1 MILTYQ
7 RHRVG
12 FQAPNHNFPHLRLQ
26 VMAGK
31 IPQPFID
38 QVLNQTDIVD
48 LINGYIDLKNKGK
61 EYTACCPF
69 HGEKTPSFTVSPEKQ
84 FYHCFGCGAH
94 GTAINFLMEHE
105 GLQFIEAI
113 EVLAN
118 RLGLEVT
125 TEGGNAHHTDHHNL
139 YLALEEA
146 NKYYQQQLRI
156 HKDAISYLKSRGIS
170 GEVAAQFN
178 IGFAPIGFNNISS
191 TLGSQFKQSELIDTG
206 LLSEKPENKIY
217 DRFRNRIMFPIK
229 DIRGRTIGFGGRSV
243 DDTMPKYMNSP
254 ETELFH
260 KGNTLYGIYEARQ
273 ALGKIKQLIIVEGY
287 MDVVAL
293 NQHNIKNC
301 VATLG
306 TATTAH
312 NIRNLL
318 RFSSDLIFCFDG
330 DRAGRDAAWKALDQ
344 MLPEFKD
351 GINIRFAFMPQG
363 EDPDSLIRTLG
374 LDAFNQYLSN
384 AVSLSE
390 YFFTNL
396 IKDIDTSSADGLAK
410 LASSAKPLLAKIPPT
425 VFRDLMYKELNERV
439 GTTITVAPSIINNT
453 SHPATGTNK
462 QNRSLKYTKSRL
474 AIALLIRDPSLA
486 YHALPI
492 EELSHLHSLPG
503 IDLFIQLLEIIESE
517 PNISAIA
524 LVERFHSQDSY
535 GSLQKLLLW
544 DPPDMDNR
552 ELSFKQTMDRF
563 KDDIRRN
570 ELDAIIQQ
578 ENL

>member
-1 MILTYQ
+1 
-7 RHRVG
+7 
-12 FQAPNHNFPHLRLQ
+12 
-26 VMAGK
+26 MAGK

-125 TEGGNAHHTDHHNL
+125 TEGGNVHHNDHHKL
-139 YLALEEA
+139 YSALDKA
-146 NKYYQQQLRI
+146 NKHYQQQLRT
-156 HKDAISYLKSRGIS
+156 HQDAITYLKSRGIS
-170 GEVAAQFN
+170 GEVASIFN
-178 IGFAPIGFNNISS
+178 IGFAPTGFNNISAA
-191 TLGSQFKQSELIDTG
+191 LGSQFKQAELINTG
-206 LLSEKPENKIY
+206 LLSDKSENKTY
-217 DRFRNRIMFPIK
+217 DRFRSRIMFPIK
-229 DIRGRTIGFGGRSV
+229 DTRGRTIGFGGRSV

-260 KGNTLYGIYEARQ
+260 KGNTLYGIHEARQ

-293 NQHNIKNC
+293 SQHNIRNC

-306 TATTAH
+306 TATTAQ

-318 RFSSDLIFCFDG
+318 RSSSDLIFCFDG
-330 DRAGRDAAWKALDQ
+330 DRAGRDAAWKALEQ
-344 MLPEFKD
+344 ILPEFKD

-363 EDPDSLIRTLG
+363 EDPDSLIRSLG
-374 LDAFNQYLSN
+374 KDAFNEYLNN
-384 AVSLSE
+384 ASALSE
-390 YFFTNL
+390 YFFANL
-396 IKDIDTSSADGLAK
+396 IKDIDTSSPDGRAQ
-410 LASSAKPLLAKIPPT
+410 LASKAKPLLAKIPAT
-425 VFRDLMYKELNERV
+425 VFRDLMVKELNERV
-439 GTTITVAPSIINNT
+439 GTTISIAPSIVENSSRPSLNI
-453 SHPATGTNK
+453 NK
-462 QNRSLKYTKSRL
+462 QSRSLKYTKTRL

-486 YHALPI
+486 EYSLPI
-492 EELSHLHSLPG
+492 EELSHLLSLPG
-503 IDLFIQLLEIIESE
+503 INLLIQLLEIIEEE

-524 LVERFHSQDSY
+524 LVGRFHDQDSY

-544 DPPDMDNR
+544 DPPDMENR
-552 ELSFKQTMDRF
+552 ELSFKQTMERF
-563 KDDIRRN
+563 KDDVRRN

-578 ENL
+578 EDL

>member
-1 MILTYQ
+1 
-7 RHRVG
+7 
-12 FQAPNHNFPHLRLQ
+12 
-26 VMAGK
+26 MAGK

-125 TEGGNAHHTDHHNL
+125 TEGGNIHHNDHHKL
-139 YLALEEA
+139 YSALDEA
-146 NKYYQQQLRI
+146 NKYYQQQLRS
-156 HKDAISYLKSRGIS
+156 HQDAILYLKSRGIS
-170 GEVAAQFN
+170 GEVASIFD
-178 IGFAPIGFNNISS
+178 IGFAPTGFNNI
-191 TLGSQFKQSELIDTG
+191 TAALGSQFKQAELISTG
-206 LLSEKPENKIY
+206 LLSDKSENKTY
-217 DRFRNRIMFPIK
+217 DRFRSRIMFPIK
-229 DIRGRTIGFGGRSV
+229 DTRGRTIGFGGRSV

-260 KGNTLYGIYEARQ
+260 KGNTLYGIHEARQ

-293 NQHNIKNC
+293 SQHNIRNC

-306 TATTAH
+306 TATTAQ

-318 RFSSDLIFCFDG
+318 RSSSDLIFCFDG
-330 DRAGRDAAWKALDQ
+330 DRAGRDAAWKALEQ
-344 MLPEFKD
+344 ILPEFKD
-351 GINIRFAFMPQG
+351 GSNIRFAFMPQG
-363 EDPDSLIRTLG
+363 EDPDSLIRSLG
-374 LDAFNQYLSN
+374 KDAFNEYLNN
-384 AVSLSE
+384 ASALSE
-390 YFFTNL
+390 YFFANL
-396 IKDIDTSSADGLAK
+396 IKDIDTSSPDGRAQ
-410 LASSAKPLLAKIPPT
+410 LASKAKPLLAKIPAT
-425 VFRDLMYKELNERV
+425 VFRDLMVKELNERV
-439 GTTITVAPSIINNT
+439 GTTISIAPSIID
-453 SHPATGTNK
+453 HPSRPTLNINK
-462 QNRSLKYTKSRL
+462 QSRSLKYTKTRL

-486 YHALPI
+486 EYSLPI
-492 EELSHLHSLPG
+492 EELSHLLSLPG
-503 IDLFIQLLEIIESE
+503 INLLIQLLEIIEEE
-517 PNISAIA
+517 PNVSAIA
-524 LVERFHSQDSY
+524 LVGRFHDQDSY
-535 GSLQKLLLW
+535 SSLQKLLLW
-544 DPPDMDNR
+544 DPPDMENR
-552 ELSFKQTMDRF
+552 ELSFKQTMERF

>member
-1 MILTYQ
+1 
-7 RHRVG
+7 
-12 FQAPNHNFPHLRLQ
+12 
-26 VMAGK
+26 MAGK

-125 TEGGNAHHTDHHNL
+125 TEDGGAPRSDNHKL
-139 YLALEEA
+139 YQVLEEA
-146 NKYYQQQLRI
+146 NKYYQKQLRSN
-156 HKDAISYLKSRGIS
+156 HDAISYLKSRGIS
-170 GEVAAQFN
+170 GEISAAFN
-178 IGFAPIGFNNISS
+178 IGFAPTGFNNITS
-191 TLGSQFKQSELIDTG
+191 TFGNSFEQTYLVNTG
-206 LLSEKPENKIY
+206 LLSKKSDNKTY
-217 DRFRNRIMFPIK
+217 DRFRSRIMFPIK
-229 DIRGRTIGFGGRSV
+229 DTRGRTIGFGGRSV

-273 ALGKIKQLIIVEGY
+273 SLGKLNQLIIVEGY

-293 NQHNIKNC
+293 SQHGIKNC

-306 TATTAH
+306 TATTTN

-363 EDPDSLIRTLG
+363 EDPDSLIRSLG
-374 LDAFNQYLSN
+374 LDAFNDYLNN
-384 AVSLSE
+384 AASLSE

-396 IKDIDTSSADGLAK
+396 IKDIDTSTPDGRAK
-410 LASSAKPLLAKIPPT
+410 LASTAKPLLAKIPPT

-439 GTTITVAPSIINNT
+439 GTTISVAPSIISNT
-453 SHPATGTNK
+453 PQQSHSNK
-462 QNRSLKYTKSRL
+462 QNRSLKYTKTRL

-486 YHALPI
+486 KNALSA
-492 EELSHLHSLPG
+492 EELSHLLSVPG
-503 IDLFIQLLEIIESE
+503 INLLIQLLEIIDAE
-517 PNISAIA
+517 PNISPIA
-524 LVERFHSQDSY
+524 LVERFHGQDDY

-544 DPPDMDNR
+544 DPPDMENR

-570 ELDAIIQQ
+570 ELDSIIQS

>member
-1 MILTYQ
+1 
-7 RHRVG
+7 
-12 FQAPNHNFPHLRLQ
+12 
-26 VMAGK
+26 MAGK

-48 LINGYIDLKNKGK
+48 LINSHIDLKNKGK

-94 GTAINFLMEHE
+94 GTAINFLMEYE
-105 GLQFIEAI
+105 GLQFVEAI

-118 RLGLEVT
+118 RLGLKVT
-125 TEGGNAHHTDHHNL
+125 VEGGSTPHNDQHVL
-139 YLALEEA
+139 YQALEEA
-146 NKYYQQQLRI
+146 NKYYQQQLRSNQ
-156 HKDAISYLKSRGIS
+156 DAISYLKSRGIS
-170 GEVAAQFN
+170 GEVASIFN
-178 IGFAPIGFNNISS
+178 IGFAPTGFNNISNALGKQFDQA
-191 TLGSQFKQSELIDTG
+191 TLVNTG
-206 LLSEKPENKIY
+206 LLSEKSKNKTY
-217 DRFRNRIMFPIK
+217 DRFRSRIMFPIK
-229 DIRGRTIGFGGRSV
+229 DTRGRTIGFGGRSA

-260 KGNTLYGIYEARQ
+260 KGNTLYGIHEARQ
-273 ALGKIKQLIIVEGY
+273 SLGKIKQLIIVEGY

-293 NQHNIKNC
+293 CQHNIRNC

-306 TATTAH
+306 TATTAQ

-318 RFSSDLIFCFDG
+318 RYSSDLIFCFDG
-330 DRAGRDAAWKALDQ
+330 DRAGRDAAWKALEQ

-363 EDPDSLIRTLG
+363 EDPDSLIRSLG
-374 LDAFNQYLSN
+374 EDSFNKYLYDAT
-384 AVSLSE
+384 SLSE

-396 IKDIDTSSADGLAK
+396 IKDIDTSTPDGRAK
-410 LASSAKPLLAKIPPT
+410 LASTAKPLLAKIPPT

-439 GTTITVAPSIINNT
+439 GTTISVAPSVINNNPQ
-453 SHPATGTNK
+453 SSPNINR
-462 QNRSLKYTKSRL
+462 QSRSLKYTKTRL

-486 YHALPI
+486 ESSLPI
-492 EELSHLHSLPG
+492 EELSHLLPVPD
-503 IDLFIQLLEIIESE
+503 IDLLIQLLEIIEAE

-524 LVERFHSQDSY
+524 LVERFHNQDSY
-535 GSLQKLLLW
+535 ASLQKLLLW

-552 ELSFKQTMDRF
+552 ELSFKQTMERF
-563 KDDIRRN
+563 RDDIRRN
-570 ELDAIIQQ
+570 ELDLII
-578 ENL
+578 

>member
-1 MILTYQ
+1 
-7 RHRVG
+7 
-12 FQAPNHNFPHLRLQ
+12 
-26 VMAGK
+26 MAGK

-48 LINGYIDLKNKGK
+48 LINGYIDLKSKGK

-125 TEGGNAHHTDHHNL
+125 TESGSVHHHDNHKL
-139 YLALEEA
+139 FLALEEA
-146 NKYYQQQLRI
+146 NKYYQHQLRANP
-156 HKDAISYLKSRGIS
+156 DAISYLKSRGIS
-170 GEVAAQFN
+170 GEVASEFN
-178 IGFAPIGFNNISS
+178 IGFAPAGFNNISI
-191 TLGSQFKQSELIDTG
+191 TLGKQFNQTELVKTG
-206 LLSEKPENKIY
+206 LLSEKSENKTY
-217 DRFRNRIMFPIK
+217 DRFRSRIMFPIK
-229 DIRGRTIGFGGRSV
+229 DTRGRTIGFGGRSV

-260 KGNTLYGIYEARQ
+260 KGNTLYGLYEARQ

-293 NQHNIKNC
+293 SQNNIKNC
-301 VATLG
+301 IATLG
-306 TATTAH
+306 TATTAQ
-312 NIRNLL
+312 NVRNLL
-318 RFSSDLIFCFDG
+318 RFSTDLIFCFDG
-330 DRAGRDAAWKALDQ
+330 DRAGRDAAWKALEQ
-344 MLPEFKD
+344 ILPEFKD

-363 EDPDSLIRTLG
+363 EDPDSLIRSLG
-374 LDAFNQYLSN
+374 QDAFNDYLN
-384 AVSLSE
+384 KAASLSE

-396 IKDIDTSSADGLAK
+396 IKDIDLSSPDGRAT
-410 LASSAKPLLAKIPPT
+410 LASTAKPLLAKIPPT
-425 VFRDLMYKELNERV
+425 VFRDLMYKELNNRV
-439 GTTITVAPSIINNT
+439 GTTISVAPSIIDNST
-453 SHPATGTNK
+453 QPPPQSNK
-462 QNRSLKYTKSRL
+462 QSRSLKYTKTRL

-486 YHALPI
+486 EHALPS
-492 EELSHLHSLPG
+492 EELSLLLSVPG
-503 IDLFIQLLEIIESE
+503 ITLFIQLLEIIETE

-524 LVERFHSQDSY
+524 LVERFHGEESY

-544 DPPDMDNR
+544 DPPDMENR
-552 ELSFKQTMDRF
+552 ELSFKQTMERF

-578 ENL
+578 ET

>member
-1 MILTYQ
+1 
-7 RHRVG
+7 
-12 FQAPNHNFPHLRLQ
+12 
-26 VMAGK
+26 MAGK

-94 GTAINFLMEHE
+94 GTAINFLMMHE

-125 TEGGNAHHTDHHNL
+125 TENGGTHQNDHHKL

-146 NKYYQQQLRI
+146 NKYYQQQLRANQN
-156 HKDAISYLKSRGIS
+156 AIAYLKSRGIS
-170 GEVAAQFN
+170 GEIASLFN
-178 IGFAPIGFNNISS
+178 IGFAPSGFSNISS
-191 TLGSQFKQSELIDTG
+191 ALGKQFKQSELVSTG
-206 LLSEKPENKIY
+206 LLSEKSENKTY
-217 DRFRNRIMFPIK
+217 DRFRSRIMFPIK
-229 DIRGRTIGFGGRSV
+229 DTRGRTIGFGGRSI
-243 DDTMPKYMNSP
+243 DDTMPKYMNCP

-260 KGNTLYGIYEARQ
+260 KGNTLYGIHEARQ

-293 NQHNIKNC
+293 SQHNISNC

-306 TATTAH
+306 TATTAQ

-330 DRAGRDAAWKALDQ
+330 DRAGRDAAWKALEQ
-344 MLPEFKD
+344 MLPEYKD

-363 EDPDSLIRTLG
+363 EDPDSLIRGLG
-374 LDAFNQYLSN
+374 QDAFNEYLNN
-384 AVSLSE
+384 AASLSE

-396 IKDIDTSSADGLAK
+396 IKDIDTSSPDGRAK
-410 LASSAKPLLAKIPPT
+410 LASTAKPLLAKIPPT

-439 GTTITVAPSIINNT
+439 GTTISVAPSIIENSSQPST
-453 SHPATGTNK
+453 KTNK
-462 QNRSLKYTKSRL
+462 NSRSLRYTKLRL
-474 AIALLIRDPSLA
+474 AIALLIRDPLLGE
-486 YHALPI
+486 HALPI
-492 EELSHLHSLPG
+492 EELSHLQSLPG
-503 IDLFIQLLEIIESE
+503 IDLFIQLLEIIDAE

-524 LVERFHSQDSY
+524 LVERFHNQDSY
-535 GSLQKLLLW
+535 ASLQKLLLW

-552 ELSFKQTMDRF
+552 ELSFKQTMERF

>member
-1 MILTYQ
+1 
-7 RHRVG
+7 
-12 FQAPNHNFPHLRLQ
+12 
-26 VMAGK
+26 MAGK

-48 LINGYIDLKNKGK
+48 LINGYVELKNKGR
-61 EYTACCPF
+61 EFTACCPF

-125 TEGGNAHHTDHHNL
+125 TEEGNAPRSDNHKL
-139 YLALEEA
+139 YEALEEA
-146 NKYYQQQLRI
+146 NKYYQNQLRI
-156 HKDAISYLKSRGIS
+156 NQDAISYLKSRGIS
-170 GEVAAQFN
+170 GEIASMFN
-178 IGFAPIGFNNISS
+178 IGFAPTGFNNISKAFS
-191 TLGSQFKQSELIDTG
+191 NNFGQACLVNTG
-206 LLSEKPENKIY
+206 LLSEKSEKKTY
-217 DRFRNRIMFPIK
+217 DRFRSRIMFPIK
-229 DIRGRTIGFGGRSV
+229 DTRGRTIGFGGRSV

-260 KGNTLYGIYEARQ
+260 KGNTLYGIYEARKS
-273 ALGKIKQLIIVEGY
+273 LGKLNQLIIVEGY

-293 NQHNIKNC
+293 SQHNIKNC

-306 TATTAH
+306 TATTTQ

-344 MLPEFKD
+344 MLPEYKD

-363 EDPDSLIRTLG
+363 DDPDSLIRSLG
-374 LDAFNQYLSN
+374 KDAFNDYLNN
-384 AVSLSE
+384 AASLSE

-396 IKDIDTSSADGLAK
+396 IKDIDTSTPDGRAK
-410 LASSAKPLLAKIPPT
+410 LASTAKPLLAKIPPT

-439 GTTITVAPSIINNT
+439 GTTIPVASSIINHTIQSASN
-453 SHPATGTNK
+453 ANK
-462 QNRSLKYTKSRL
+462 QNRSLKYTKTRL
-474 AIALLIRDPSLA
+474 AVALLIRDPSLA
-486 YHALPI
+486 KNALPT
-492 EELSHLHSLPG
+492 EELSNLLSVPG
-503 IDLFIQLLEIIESE
+503 ISLLIQLLEIINAD
-517 PNISAIA
+517 PNISPIA
-524 LVERFHSQDSY
+524 LVERFHDQNDY

-544 DPPDMDNR
+544 DPPDMENR

-563 KDDIRRN
+563 KEDIRRN
-570 ELDAIIQQ
+570 ELDSIIQS

>member
-1 MILTYQ
+1 
-7 RHRVG
+7 
-12 FQAPNHNFPHLRLQ
+12 
-26 VMAGK
+26 MAGK

-61 EYTACCPF
+61 EYSACCPF

-118 RLGLEVT
+118 RLGLDVVT
-125 TEGGNAHHTDHHNL
+125 EDGSAPRNDNHKL
-139 YLALEEA
+139 YQVLDEA
-146 NKYYQQQLRI
+146 NKYYQKQLRSNQ
-156 HKDAISYLKSRGIS
+156 DAISYLKSRGIS
-170 GEVAAQFN
+170 GEIASKFN
-178 IGFAPIGFNNISS
+178 IGFAPTGFNNITKNFSNNFDKPQLVNS
-191 TLGSQFKQSELIDTG
+191 G
-206 LLSEKPENKIY
+206 LLSEKAENKTY
-217 DRFRNRIMFPIK
+217 DRFRSRIMFPIK
-229 DIRGRTIGFGGRSV
+229 DTRGRTIGFGGRSI

-273 ALGKIKQLIIVEGY
+273 SLGKISQMIIVEGY

-293 NQHNIKNC
+293 SQHGINNC

-306 TATTAH
+306 TATTTQ

-363 EDPDSLIRTLG
+363 EDPDSLIRGLG
-374 LDAFNQYLSN
+374 KDAFNDYLNN
-384 AVSLSE
+384 AASLSE

-396 IKDIDTSSADGLAK
+396 IKDIDTSTPDGRAK
-410 LASSAKPLLAKIPPT
+410 LASTAKPLLAKIPPT

-439 GTTITVAPSIINNT
+439 GTTISVSPSIVNNT
-453 SHPATGTNK
+453 TQSSSNANK
-462 QNRSLKYTKSRL
+462 QSRSLKYTKTRL
-474 AIALLIRDPSLA
+474 AIALLIRDPALA
-486 YHALPI
+486 KNALAV
-492 EELSHLHSLPG
+492 EELSHLSSVPGVSL
-503 IDLFIQLLEIIESE
+503 LIQLLEIIDVE
-517 PNISAIA
+517 PNISPIA
-524 LVERFHSQDSY
+524 LVERFHGQDDY
-535 GSLQKLLLW
+535 ASLQKLLLW
-544 DPPDMDNR
+544 DPPDMENR
-552 ELSFKQTMDRF
+552 ESSFIQTMDRF

-570 ELDAIIQQ
+570 ELDSIIQSD
-578 ENL
+578 NL

>member
-1 MILTYQ
+1 
-7 RHRVG
+7 
-12 FQAPNHNFPHLRLQ
+12 
-26 VMAGK
+26 MAGK

-48 LINGYIDLKNKGK
+48 LINSYIDLKNKGN
-61 EYTACCPF
+61 EYTAYCPF

-105 GLQFIEAI
+105 GLQFVEAI

-125 TEGGNAHHTDHHNL
+125 TEGGNPHQNNHHKL
-139 YLALEEA
+139 YLALDEA
-146 NKYYQQQLRI
+146 SKYYQQQLRTNQ
-156 HKDAISYLKSRGIS
+156 DAISYLKSRGIS
-170 GEVAAQFN
+170 GEVASLFN
-178 IGFAPIGFNNISS
+178 IGFAPAGFNNI
-191 TLGSQFKQSELIDTG
+191 THAIGNQFNQSELISTG
-206 LLSEKPENKIY
+206 LLSEKPENKTY
-217 DRFRNRIMFPIK
+217 DRFRNRIIFPIK
-229 DIRGRTIGFGGRSV
+229 DPRGRIIGFGGRSI

-260 KGNTLYGIYEARQ
+260 KGNTLYGIHEARQ
-273 ALGKIKQLIIVEGY
+273 ALGKLKQLIIVEGY

-293 NQHNIKNC
+293 SQHNIRNC

-306 TATTAH
+306 TATTAQ

-330 DRAGRDAAWKALDQ
+330 DRAGRDAAWKALEQ
-344 MLPEFKD
+344 ILPEFKD

-363 EDPDSLIRTLG
+363 EDPDSLIRSLG
-374 LDAFNQYLSN
+374 EDAFNEYLNDS
-384 AVSLSE
+384 SPLSE
-390 YFFTNL
+390 YFFANL
-396 IKDIDTSSADGLAK
+396 IKDIDTSSPDGRAK
-410 LASSAKPLLAKIPPT
+410 LASTAKPLLAKIPAT

-439 GTTITVAPSIINNT
+439 GTTIFITPAIIENT
-453 SHPATGTNK
+453 SQPSLNTNK
-462 QNRSLKYTKSRL
+462 QNRSLKYTKTRL

-486 YHALPI
+486 EHALPI
-492 EELSHLHSLPG
+492 EELSHLLSLPG
-503 IDLFIQLLEIIESE
+503 VNLFIQLLEIIEAES
-517 PNISAIA
+517 NISAIA
-524 LVERFHSQDSY
+524 LVERFYNKDSY
-535 GSLQKLLLW
+535 SSLQKLLLW

-552 ELSFKQTMDRF
+552 ELSFKQTMERF
-563 KDDIRRN
+563 RDDIRRK

-578 ENL
+578 ESL

>member
-1 MILTYQ
+1 
-7 RHRVG
+7 
-12 FQAPNHNFPHLRLQ
+12 
-26 VMAGK
+26 MAGK

-61 EYTACCPF
+61 EYSACCPF

-125 TEGGNAHHTDHHNL
+125 TENGTQHQSDHHKL
-139 YLALEEA
+139 YQALEEA
-146 NKYYQQQLRI
+146 SKYYQQQLRSN
-156 HKDAISYLKSRGIS
+156 KDAVAYLKSRGIS
-170 GEVAAQFN
+170 GEVAAIFN
-178 IGFAPIGFNNISS
+178 IGYVPIGYNNITNALGKQFDQT
-191 TLGSQFKQSELIDTG
+191 TLVKSG
-206 LLSEKPENKIY
+206 LLSEKSEHKVY
-217 DRFRNRIMFPIK
+217 DRFRSRIMFPIK
-229 DIRGRTIGFGGRSV
+229 DTRGRTIGFGGRSI

-260 KGNTLYGIYEARQ
+260 KGNTLYGIHEARQ
-273 ALGKIKQLIIVEGY
+273 ALGKIKRLIIVEGY

-293 NQHNIKNC
+293 SQHDIKNC

-306 TATTAH
+306 TATTAQ

-330 DRAGRDAAWKALDQ
+330 DRAGSDAAWKALEQ
-344 MLPEFKD
+344 ILPEFKD

-363 EDPDSLIRTLG
+363 EDPDSLIRSIG
-374 LDAFNQYLSN
+374 HDAFNKFLDN
-384 AVSLSE
+384 ATSLSE
-390 YFFTNL
+390 YFFSNL
-396 IKDIDTSSADGLAK
+396 IKDIDTSTADGRAK
-410 LASSAKPLLAKIPPT
+410 LASTAKPLLSKLPAT
-425 VFRDLMYKELNERV
+425 VFRDLMYKELNQRV
-439 GTTITVAPSIINNT
+439 GTAIPVAPSVKTTHHHTTDST
-453 SHPATGTNK
+453 SK
-462 QNRSLKYTKSRL
+462 QGRSLKYTKTRL

-486 YHALPI
+486 QYALPI
-492 EELSHLHSLPG
+492 EELSHLQSVAGISLF
-503 IDLFIQLLEIIESE
+503 LQLLEIIEDE
-517 PNISAIA
+517 PSISAIA
-524 LVERFHSQDSY
+524 LVERFHGQENYSA
-535 GSLQKLLLW
+535 LQKLLLW
-544 DPPDMDNR
+544 DPPDMENR
-552 ELSFKQTMDRF
+552 ELSFKQTMERF
-563 KDDIRRN
+563 KEDLRRN
-570 ELDAIIQQ
+570 ELDSIIQQ